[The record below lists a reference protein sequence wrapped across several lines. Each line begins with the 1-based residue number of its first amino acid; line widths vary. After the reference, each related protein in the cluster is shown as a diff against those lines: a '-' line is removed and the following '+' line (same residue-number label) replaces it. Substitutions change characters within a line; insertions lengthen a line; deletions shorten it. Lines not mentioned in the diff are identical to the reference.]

1 MEPIAIIGIGCR
13 FPGAENPESFW
24 DLLRSGGDAITE
36 VPSDRWDID
45 AFYDPNP
52 GIPGKMS
59 TRWGGFLNQVDQ
71 FDPGFFGILPRRAK
85 LIDPQQRLVLEVAW
99 EALEDAGVVPASIA
113 GSKTGVF
120 IAISHNDYDRI
131 ICKDISRVNAHHGPS
146 TYHCIAANR
155 LSHLLDL
162 RGPSMAVDTACSS
175 SLVAVHLAC
184 QSLRTGES
192 QMALVGGVSLILS
205 PEETIASSHARVMAP
220 DGRCKTFDANTNGYV
235 RSEGC
240 GVVILKRLTDAVRD
254 KDNVLAVIK
263 GSAVNQNGLGN
274 GLTAFNGPA
283 QQAVISQALE
293 NAEVAP
299 AEISYVEVHGTGT
312 PLGDPIEAN
321 ALKAVLMRDR
331 SPDQPCWIGSV
342 KTNIGYLESAS
353 AMASLIK
360 VVLSLKHQEIP
371 AHLHLKN
378 LNPRISLAGT
388 PISIPT
394 ECQPWT
400 VDTIAP
406 RRAGISAF
414 GFGGTNSHLILEEA
428 PVFSTAVNASK
439 HPLHLLTLSAKSEKA
454 LRELAT
460 RYETYLQSH
469 TQAALEDVCFTAN
482 AGRSHFSYRLAVVT
496 QSTTQLREQLSA
508 FVAGRE
514 AVGLASSQGQ
524 TPKSRKIAF
533 LFCGQGSEYVN
544 IGRQLYRTQLVFR
557 RTLDGCNEILRP
569 YLEKPLLEVLYPVSS
584 QASVLI
590 ENIYNQPVLFAL
602 EYALAKLWQSWGIKP
617 ASVMGYGVGEYVAAC
632 VAGVFSL
639 EDGLKLIT
647 ARAGLMHIPLAQVTT
662 ISESA
667 VNGCKSATATLPTLT
682 SETPY
687 TFEQIAQAVTYST
700 PSIVLVS
707 SLTGKLVTDEIATPD
722 YWLNHLQQSER
733 FASEL
738 GSCSE
743 QGSEIDSVAEVAQY
757 GSSDDV
763 ELQLPGLCQG
773 QSDWQQVLETLRELY
788 LVGASVDWSN
798 FDRDYPC
805 RRLQLPTYPF
815 QRQRCWIEATDS
827 ATELSR

>member
-45 AFYDPNP
+45 TFYDPNP

-85 LIDPQQRLVLEVAW
+85 LIDPQHRLVLEVAW
-99 EALEDAGVVPASIA
+99 EALEDAGVVPAKLA

-220 DGRCKTFDANTNGYV
+220 DGRCKTFDASTNGYV
-235 RSEGC
+235 RGEGC
-240 GVVILKRLTDAVRD
+240 GVVVLKRLADAVRD
-254 KDNVLAVIK
+254 KDNILAVIK

-283 QQAVISQALE
+283 QQAVIFQALE

-321 ALKAVLMRDR
+321 ALKTVLMRDR
-331 SPDQPCWIGSV
+331 SLNQPCWIGSV
-342 KTNIGYLESAS
+342 KTNIGYLESAC

-371 AHLHLKN
+371 AHLHLEN

-394 ECQPWT
+394 ECQPWS
-400 VDTIAP
+400 VDTAP

-428 PVFSTAVNASK
+428 PVLPTAVSDSK
-439 HPLHLLTLSAKSEKA
+439 RPVHLLTLSAKSEKA

-469 TQAALEDVCFTAN
+469 TEVALEDVCFTAN
-482 AGRSHFSYRLAVVT
+482 VGRSHFPYRLAVVT

-514 AVGLASSQGQ
+514 TVGLASSQGQ

-533 LFCGQGSEYVN
+533 LFNGQDSQYVN
-544 IGRQLYRTQLVFR
+544 MGRQLYETQPVFR
-557 RTLDGCNEILRP
+557 QTLDRCDEILRP
-569 YLEKPLLEVLYPVSS
+569 YLEKSLLEVLYPVSDKT
-584 QASVLI
+584 LHLTK
-590 ENIYNQPVLFAL
+590 NTYNQPALFAL

-617 ASVMGYGVGEYVAAC
+617 SSVTGYGVGEYVAAC

-647 ARAGLMHIPLAQVTT
+647 ARAGLMHIPLAQVAAT
-662 ISESA
+662 IQSA
-667 VNGCKSATATLPTLT
+667 VNGCNALATLPTT
-682 SETPY
+682 VKETRY
-687 TFEQIAQAVTYST
+687 TFKQIAQAVTYST
-700 PSIVLVS
+700 PNIDIVS
-707 SLTGKLVTDEIATPD
+707 SFTGKLVTDEIATPD
-722 YWLNHLQQSER
+722 YWFNHLQQSER
-733 FASEL
+733 FAS
-738 GSCSE
+738 GSE
-743 QGSEIDSVAEVAQY
+743 QGSDIYLEIEEVAQY
-757 GSSDDV
+757 GSSDNL
-763 ELQLPGLCQG
+763 ELQLPGLCQA
-773 QSDWQQVLETLRELY
+773 QSDWQQILESLRELY
-788 LVGASVDWSN
+788 LLGASVDWSN
-798 FDRDYPC
+798 FDRDYPY

-815 QRQRCWIEATDS
+815 QRQRYWIEETDS
-827 ATELSR
+827 PTELSR

>member
-13 FPGAENPESFW
+13 FPGADNLESFW

-85 LIDPQQRLVLEVAW
+85 LIDPQHRLVLEVAW
-99 EALEDAGVVPASIA
+99 EALEDAGVVPAKLA

-120 IAISHNDYDRI
+120 IAISHNDYDKI

-155 LSHLLDL
+155 LSHVLDL

-192 QMALVGGVSLILS
+192 HLALVGGVSLILS
-205 PEETIASSHARVMAP
+205 PEETIAASHARVMAP
-220 DGRCKTFDANTNGYV
+220 DGRCKTFDASTNGYV
-235 RSEGC
+235 RGEGC
-240 GVVILKRLTDAVRD
+240 GVVILKRLADAVKD
-254 KDNVLAVIK
+254 KDNILAVIK

-283 QQAVISQALE
+283 QQAVISEALE

-299 AEISYVEVHGTGT
+299 AEISYVEVHGIGT

-321 ALKAVLMRDR
+321 ALKTVLMRDR
-331 SPDQPCWIGSV
+331 SLDQPCWIGSV

-378 LNPRISLAGT
+378 LNPRISLVGT

-394 ECQPWT
+394 ECQPWP
-400 VDTIAP
+400 VDTTP

-428 PVFSTAVNASK
+428 PVFSTAVSDSK
-439 HPLHLLTLSAKSEKA
+439 RPLHLLTLSAKSEKA

-460 RYETYLQSH
+460 RYEIYLQSH
-469 TQAALEDVCFTAN
+469 TEAALEDVCFTAN
-482 AGRSHFSYRLAVVT
+482 AGRSHFLYRLAVVT
-496 QSTTQLREQLSA
+496 QSTTQLRKQLSA
-508 FVAGRE
+508 FVTGRE
-514 AVGLASSQGQ
+514 TVGLASSQGQ

-533 LFCGQGSEYVN
+533 LFSDQSSEYVN
-544 IGRQLYRTQLVFR
+544 IGQQLYRTQLVFR
-557 RTLDGCNEILRP
+557 RTLDRCDEILRP
-569 YLEKPLLEVLYPVSS
+569 YLEKPLLEVLYPVSGKTS
-584 QASVLI
+584 PI
-590 ENIYNQPVLFAL
+590 NKNTYNQPALFAL

-617 ASVMGYGVGEYVAAC
+617 SSVMGYGVGEYVAAC

-647 ARAGLMHIPLAQVTT
+647 ARTGLMQIPLAQIAV
-662 ISESA
+662 IESA
-667 VNGCKSATATLPTLT
+667 VNGCNAIATLPTT
-682 SETPY
+682 ANKTQY
-687 TFEQIAQAVTYST
+687 TFEQIVQAVTYST
-700 PSIVLVS
+700 PSIDLVS

-722 YWLNHLQQSER
+722 YWLSHLQQSER
-733 FASEL
+733 FASGLETF
-738 GSCSE
+738 SKHS
-743 QGSEIDSVAEVAQY
+743 SEIYSEIEEFSQY
-757 GSSDDV
+757 YSSDDV
-763 ELQLPGLCQG
+763 ELQLPGLCQEK
-773 QSDWQQVLETLRELY
+773 SDWQQILESLRELY
-788 LVGASVDWSN
+788 LLGASVDWSN
-798 FDRDYPC
+798 FDRDYQC

-815 QRQRCWIEATDS
+815 QRQRCWIELTDS
-827 ATELSR
+827 TTELSR